1 MSVRR
6 VNPWYLCPLFLNGAF
21 KASANRSGQTNRA
34 PVADNQSHQN
44 LLSRSIIGAGL
55 ADLETTRTY
64 GKHSILDRRET
75 HARGVVVTPGA
86 KP

>member
-1 MSVRR
+1 MSALFSLTPQSRHPPTGAGKP
-6 VNPWYLCPLFLNGAF
+6 NP
-21 KASANRSGQTNRA
+21 A

-44 LLSRSIIGAGL
+44 LLSGSIIGADL

-64 GKHSILDRRET
+64 GKHSILDRLET
-75 HARGVVVTPGA
+75 HALGVVVTPGA